1 MELTLQNMIDA
12 LEMYYETSGY
22 EDFYEKELKGKSYNE
37 IYELY
42 IMTFAEGSI

>member
-12 LEMYYETSGY
+12 LEMYYEASGC
-22 EDFYEKELKGKSYNE
+22 EE

-42 IMTFAEGSI
+42 ETTFAEGSI

>member
-12 LEMYYETSGY
+12 LEMYYEASGC
-22 EDFYEKELKGKSYNE
+22 EDFYERELKGKSYDE

-42 IMTFAEGSI
+42 ETTFAEGSI